1 MGFLC
6 GKGRMVPMFSEEE
19 ESFVLYINGK
29 IDSVA
34 KDQLITQLQDEGY
47 LLTASLFTKRDLNQW
62 VRSSTDN
69 VLLFVTDAQLG
80 SKEVKE
86 VIGKLQNSKIF
97 CLHDEAVE
105 ANHADTGNQV
115 KAFTTLD
122 DLLNY
127 FYFLAEQGSDAMID
141 RDAEELAQQQF
152 EEHLKNLNSQQKT
165 ESSPVQFDKESSNMY
180 IPDDTEEELPM
191 GGYGSTEYFEEELHP
206 ALMKVTEFQN
216 SPVTNENELPILP
229 NPDNVTEL
237 VQENDL
243 PHQDVPVQPPNVPVQ
258 ENEVQGVKYTE
269 SPLHN
274 RSRSLQKQ
282 LFFQKKWEGNRVI
295 GVWSPLHRS
304 GVTSLTMNFAFYLA
318 QRRIFT
324 VVLEGLTSQHAMKD
338 WLKRYTAPPENWT
351 SYANAL
357 QSDSSK
363 AVVQWLYKNVNFLPL
378 EKGDSQLD
386 WTAKTLELYMTTPN
400 IVDVTLVDMPTGEM
414 EVYTRDSLHYLDE
427 LWVVVDD
434 AIQETLA
441 WKSYIHELRDTVDIP
456 IHLVFNKQYD
466 FSQDKRLAKE
476 LDLPLLTSIP
486 ALHSETMQNYYEN
499 KPLYFQE
506 GIVEKI
512 EPSYQLMAN
521 HLFDNNVLPKPS
533 HSTPANLMKRALLPI
548 ASFFK
553 PLKKF

>member
-1 MGFLC
+1 
-6 GKGRMVPMFSEEE
+6 MVPMFSEK
-19 ESFVLYINGK
+19 ESFVLYINGR
-29 IDSVA
+29 IESTA

-47 LLTASLFTKRDLNQW
+47 LFVESLLTKRDFNQW
-62 VRSSTDN
+62 MRTSMDN

-97 CLHDEAVE
+97 CLHEEVVE
-105 ANHADTGNQV
+105 ANHANTGNQI

-127 FYFLAEQGSDAMID
+127 FYFLSEQGSEAMID
-141 RDAEELAQQQF
+141 KEAELRAEQQF
-152 EEHLKNLNSQQKT
+152 EEHLKNLSNQK
-165 ESSPVQFDKESSNMY
+165 ENDSSPFQNDSKSNY
-180 IPDDTEEELPM
+180 ILDDSEEELPM
-191 GGYGSTEYFEEELHP
+191 GDYGSSEYFEEELHP
-206 ALMKVTEFQN
+206 ALKKVTEFQGSSN
-216 SPVTNENELPILP
+216 SDLSDNPKPHDLESASEL
-229 NPDNVTEL
+229 TEESIQSS
-237 VQENDL
+237 VEI
-243 PHQDVPVQPPNVPVQ
+243 PVQPSVETIPDT
-258 ENEVQGVKYTE
+258 EIQGVKYTE

-274 RSRSLQKQ
+274 RSRTIQKQ

-295 GVWSPLHRS
+295 GIWSPLHRS
-304 GVTSLTMNFAFYLA
+304 GVTSLTLNFAFYLA

-357 QSDSSK
+357 QNDSNK
-363 AVVQWLYKNVNFLPL
+363 AVVQWVYKNVNFLPL

-414 EVYTRDSLHYLDE
+414 EVYTKDSLHYLDE

-441 WKSYIHELRDTVDIP
+441 WKSYIHELRTNVNIP
-456 IHLVFNKQYD
+456 IQLVFNKKYE

-506 GIVEKI
+506 GIVEKV

-521 HLFDNNVLPKPS
+521 HLFDNNVPLKPS
-533 HSTPANLMKRALLPI
+533 QRVPDNLMKRALMPI

-553 PLKKF
+553 PLIKS